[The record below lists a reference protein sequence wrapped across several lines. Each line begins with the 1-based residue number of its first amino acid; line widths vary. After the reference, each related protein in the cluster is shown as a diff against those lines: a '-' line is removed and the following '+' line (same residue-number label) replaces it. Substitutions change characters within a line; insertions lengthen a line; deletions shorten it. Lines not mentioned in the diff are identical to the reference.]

1 MSGTYSGEGNLRAF
15 SAVVARRIRT
25 APRLSLNTALV
36 FGTKKNLFDK
46 KRNVQAS
53 HSYLPETFSVGVGT
67 FPEGGLP
74 WFQRACPSTTLDKN
88 YVFNCRPEFI
98 GLRAHLSSLLSPKK
112 QPRRALCGQA
122 RTSRRCGRLPRI
134 TIGTDCS
141 RFRPCR
147 PNGNGAKRDERLG
160 QEEGRP

>member
-1 MSGTYSGEGNLRAF
+1 MSGKP
-15 SAVVARRIRT
+15 AVPWRMRELQ
-25 APRLSLNTALV
+25 APRSRSATLL
-36 FGTKKNLFDK
+36 FRRTKKNLFDK
-46 KRNVQAS
+46 KRDVSAS

-88 YVFNCRPEFI
+88 YVFNCRAEFI
-98 GLRAHLSSLLSPKK
+98 GRRAYLSSLLSPKK

-122 RTSRRCGRLPRI
+122 RTSGRSGKLPRVP
-134 TIGTDCS
+134 IGTDCS

-147 PNGNGAKRDERLG
+147 PNGNDAKRDEGLG